1 MLFDRN
7 HSRYIDLQYSF
18 VGSNANL
25 IQLRV
30 SIHFFGC
37 CSTWALIIQGKE
49 LKFVM
54 ARYNT
59 HANEMIINITTT
71 HKPATD
77 LGYLLHKHP
86 DKFQTLELAVGK
98 AHVFYPE
105 KSEDRT
111 TISLLLDIDPID
123 MVRGAR
129 NLDGDSFALGHYVN
143 DRPYVASSFMSVAL
157 SKAFSSAMNGK
168 CKDKPELVDAK
179 LPFEVTISVIPA
191 SKGGETLI
199 RKFFEPLGY
208 QVELTRHQLDE
219 KFPEWGDSKYYSLI
233 LRHTITTKELLSH
246 LYVLIPTL
254 DNDKH
259 YFVNQHEIEKLLQ
272 KGEGWLK
279 EHPEREQI
287 IRRYLVN
294 LNSLSRQAIERLSE
308 GETIDDLNDELAEK
322 SQTQKRK
329 ETLHDKRIKLVAE
342 KITESGAVR
351 VLDLGC
357 GEGKLLRQ
365 LIKQKQ
371 FSAIAGM
378 DVSYG
383 ELIKAK
389 ERLHFDEMSP
399 KQKERINIFQ
409 GSLTYKDQRLEGFD
423 AAAVV
428 EVIEHL
434 DLNRL
439 KAFERVLFEFAKP
452 KVIVLTTPNKE
463 FNVMWET
470 LDAEDMRHDDHR
482 FEWTRKEFWEWSTQI
497 GEKFNYNVEIFPI
510 GDEVENIGAPSQ
522 MAIFKYGN

>member
-1 MLFDRN
+1 
-7 HSRYIDLQYSF
+7 
-18 VGSNANL
+18 
-25 IQLRV
+25 
-30 SIHFFGC
+30 
-37 CSTWALIIQGKE
+37 
-49 LKFVM
+49 
-54 ARYNT
+54 
-59 HANEMIINITTT
+59 MILNISTT

-86 DKFQTLELAVGK
+86 DKFQTFELSVGK

-105 KSEDRT
+105 VGEGKT

-129 NLDGDSFALGHYVN
+129 NFGSEGFALGHYVN

-168 CKDKPELVDAK
+168 CKDKPELVDVK
-179 LPFEVTISVIPA
+179 LPFEVSIASVPA
-191 SKGGETLI
+191 PKGGEVLI
-199 RKFFEPLGY
+199 RKLFEPLGY
-208 QVELTRHQLDE
+208 NVELTRHPLDN
-219 KFPEWGDSKYYSLI
+219 KFPEWGDSKYYTLKLS
-233 LRHTITTKELLSH
+233 HTITTKKLLSH

-259 YFVNQHEIEKLLQ
+259 YFVSESEIEKLLQ

-279 EHPEREQI
+279 DHPEREQI
-287 IRRYLVN
+287 IRRYLIN
-294 LNSLSRQAIERLSE
+294 LNSLSRQALERLGE
-308 GETIDDLNDELAEK
+308 GEAIEDSGDEFVEK
-322 SQTQKRK
+322 TETQKRK
-329 ETLHDKRIKLVAE
+329 ETLHDKRIKLVAA
-342 KITESGAVR
+342 KLVESGAKR

-357 GEGKLLRQ
+357 GEGKLIRQ
-365 LIKQKQ
+365 LIRHKQ
-371 FSAIAGM
+371 FTEMVGM
-378 DVSYG
+378 DVSYN
-383 ELIKAK
+383 ELLEAK

-399 KQKERINIFQ
+399 KQKERINLFQ
-409 GSLTYKDQRLEGFD
+409 GSLTYQDKRMEGFD

-452 KVIVLTTPNKE
+452 RTVILTTPNKE
-463 FNVMWET
+463 YNVMWEK

-482 FEWTRKEFWEWSTQI
+482 FEWTRHEFAEWANRI
-497 GEKFNYNVEIFPI
+497 GETYNYNVEILPI
-510 GDEVENIGAPSQ
+510 GDEEEDIGAPSQ